1 MLSYPLL
8 LLVSS
13 DLINGAKEKDL
24 HVKGP
29 VRMPTKSL
37 KITTR
42 KAPNGEGM
50 SASALTHSTI
60 PQVPRL
66 GTASR

>member
-1 MLSYPLL
+1 MLIFI
-8 LLVSS
+8 VSN
-13 DLINGAKEKDL
+13 DLITGAKDKNL

-50 SASALTHSTI
+50 
-60 PQVPRL
+60 
-66 GTASR
+66 